1 MKKVYYLDFDFD
13 HAPNSIAEMELED
26 FFWENFGR
34 MGFIKT
40 RKEAKANMLDL
51 YHEIK
56 ANGLWK
62 KLRDEKSNNTITLD
76 LIKGEVDDDYD
87 IYSEDALIWQIDN
100 HYVVE
105 GRYILGRY

>member
-51 YHEIK
+51 YHVP
-56 ANGLWK
+56 N
-62 KLRDEKSNNTITLD
+62 RT
-76 LIKGEVDDDYD
+76 
-87 IYSEDALIWQIDN
+87 
-100 HYVVE
+100 
-105 GRYILGRY
+105 GRTRLTSAHV